1 NKATPSNRAANQ
13 PIKGKITVQNKNP
26 NTGTFDVIVSDVS
39 APYGVR
45 EVKVPTWSNV
55 NGQDDIIWYTATR
68 QANGTYKAFIKA
80 SDHKNS

>member
-1 NKATPSNRAANQ
+1 LYNVHLYYIQDN
-13 PIKGKITVQNKNP
+13 GKIVGVAGTQVIVSLARAKGNITIANNNP

-55 NGQDDIIWYTATR
+55 NGQDDI
-68 QANGTYKAFIKA
+68 
-80 SDHKNS
+80 